1 MTSELAENKEDK
13 TPAKEKED
21 DTETSKN
28 QKNHENLE
36 DKITA
41 NPSSD
46 TDETTSAKKKDE
58 VHLTIENIDKD
69 LQSLIDKGSIYMLDE
84 NGDIRKVIKHEEKTT
99 PVHNGGV
106 RPEMEHKNG
115 DLHPELEHNNGGKTK
130 GTNNR
135 DIVQTTTEG
144 YEFSRILPGDPINSI
159 LGSFVSINFKT
170 NLLDFIQYKKVCQK
184 INLLLA
190 RLVLTPYSS
199 F

>member
-1 MTSELAENKEDK
+1 MTSELAENHEDK
-13 TPAKEKED
+13 TPSKEKED

-28 QKNHENLE
+28 QKNHENFE

-46 TDETTSAKKKDE
+46 KDETTSAKKKDE

-106 RPEMEHKNG
+106 RPEMEHNNG

-170 NLLDFIQYKKVCQK
+170 NLIDFIQYQKVC
-184 INLLLA
+184 
-190 RLVLTPYSS
+190 
-199 F
+199 